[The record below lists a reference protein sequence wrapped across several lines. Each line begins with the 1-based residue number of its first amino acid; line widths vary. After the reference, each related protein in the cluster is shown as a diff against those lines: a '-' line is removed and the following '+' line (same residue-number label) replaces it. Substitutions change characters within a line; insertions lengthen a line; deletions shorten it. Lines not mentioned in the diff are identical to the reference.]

1 MICRRPVSARNASD
15 SSCALFAVMPLM
27 RFSRSGSRS
36 RMSSVSTPKRSTIRR
51 AVAGPMPLMMPE
63 DR

>member
-15 SSCALFAVMPLM
+15 SSCAFFAVMPLM
-27 RFSRSGSRS
+27 HFNLSGSCRS
-36 RMSSVSTPKRSTIRR
+36 TSSVSSPKRSTSRC